1 MPALD
6 RYEADTLDDD
16 DYDPMSIE
24 DRLAAEDE
32 LQRRDRETLKR
43 GIEDGLIY
51 GDLFRSCLS
60 SFVVSCL
67 TKSVMCCRRK
77 RRR

>member
-51 GDLFRSCLS
+51 GDLF
-60 SFVVSCL
+60 
-67 TKSVMCCRRK
+67 
-77 RRR
+77 